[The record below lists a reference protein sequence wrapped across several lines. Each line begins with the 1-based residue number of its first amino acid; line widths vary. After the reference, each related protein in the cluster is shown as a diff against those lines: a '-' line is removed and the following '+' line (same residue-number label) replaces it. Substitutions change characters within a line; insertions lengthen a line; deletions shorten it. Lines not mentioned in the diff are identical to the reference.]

1 MQKKNSITNNQKGFT
16 LIEMLISI
24 ALFSIIAIAGYSSLS
39 SFSKS
44 SKNIQNSANK
54 LKEIQTLT
62 MFFDRDFSQIFNQ
75 QINFKNSKITITS
88 IQNNK
93 IIGVLYDFNKDKIVR
108 IENEN
113 ELVLIDNISKI
124 KVRLLDEK
132 NKWHSRWT
140 TVTGKNQRYI
150 KVIEVKFD
158 SSFGEIIKMVM
169 IDE

>member
-1 MQKKNSITNNQKGFT
+1 MQKKNSIINNQKGFT

-44 SKNIQNSANK
+44 SKNIQNSANELEK
-54 LKEIQTLT
+54 IQTLT

-93 IIGVLYDFNKDKIVR
+93 IIEVLYDFNKGKIVR

-132 NKWHSRWT
+132 NKWHNRWT

-158 SSFGEIIKMVM
+158 TSFGEIIKMVM